1 MSMTPQERIA
11 QFRQMTVDDPENE
24 LAFFRLG
31 QLLQE
36 NGEPGE
42 AIGAFRKTL
51 LIAPQ
56 FSKVFQLLA
65 QCEIALD
72 KKDDAVRT
80 LLEGYRTADARG
92 DKMPRDEMGKMLREL
107 GATPPEAPKKERAGT
122 GGGFHCKRT
131 MCYFG
136 DDATQLPGPPIPDA
150 IGERIHKEIC
160 ADCWNEWLK
169 DTSIKVINELRLDL
183 SLETAQDEYDRQ
195 MRRFLFDE
203 SPEPPA

>member
-11 QFRQMTVDDPENE
+11 QFRQMTIDDPENE

-65 QCEIALD
+65 QCEIALG
-72 KKDDAVRT
+72 KKEDAVRT
-80 LLEGYRTADARG
+80 LLEGYRMADSRG

-107 GATPPEAPKKERAGT
+107 GVQPPESPKKERAGA

-136 DDATQLPGPPIPDA
+136 DDATQLAGPPISGE

-183 SLETAQDEYDRQ
+183 SLEAAQEEYDRQ
-195 MRRFLFDE
+195 MRRFLLDE
-203 SPEPPA
+203 APEPAA

>member
-1 MSMTPQERIA
+1 MTTQERIA
-11 QFRQMTVDDPENE
+11 QFRQMTIDDPENE

-51 LIAPQ
+51 LIAPT
-56 FSKVFQLLA
+56 FSKVYQLLGE
-65 QCEIALD
+65 CEIALG
-72 KKDDAVRT
+72 KDEDAKRT
-80 LLEGYRTADARG
+80 LLEGHRMADSRG
-92 DKMPRDEMGKMLREL
+92 DQMPRDEMAKLLRKL
-107 GATPPEAPKKERAGT
+107 GVEPPEAPKKKREGT
-122 GGGFHCKRT
+122 GGGFHCKRS

-136 DDATQLPGPPIPDA
+136 DDATQLPGPPIVDE
-150 IGERIHKEIC
+150 IGIRIHQEIC
-160 ADCWNEWLK
+160 TDCWNEWLK

-183 SLETAQDEYDRQ
+183 SLETAQVEYDRQ

-203 SPEPPA
+203 TE